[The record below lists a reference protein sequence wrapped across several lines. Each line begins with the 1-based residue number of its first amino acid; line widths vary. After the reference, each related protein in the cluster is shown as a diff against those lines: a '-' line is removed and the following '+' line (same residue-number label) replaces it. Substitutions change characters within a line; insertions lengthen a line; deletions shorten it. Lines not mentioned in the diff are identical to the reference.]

1 VAEQSPAGEDLET
14 LKARILAETARIPW
28 RELQRFF
35 AGGRAIS
42 VSPGLDLVEV
52 ASAMALD
59 DGARVE
65 NWMSAGKLGQVA
77 DSRAAEWYE
86 ANVLMWAVVLKPW
99 VLVQPIMRDAL

>member
-1 VAEQSPAGEDLET
+1 
-14 LKARILAETARIPW
+14 
-28 RELQRFF
+28 
-35 AGGRAIS
+35 
-42 VSPGLDLVEV
+42 
-52 ASAMALD
+52 MALD